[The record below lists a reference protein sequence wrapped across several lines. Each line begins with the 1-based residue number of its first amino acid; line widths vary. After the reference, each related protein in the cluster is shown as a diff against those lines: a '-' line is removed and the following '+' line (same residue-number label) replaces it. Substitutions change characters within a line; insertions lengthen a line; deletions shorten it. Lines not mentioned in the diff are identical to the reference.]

1 MPNCLR
7 HTQNIT
13 PLSRFLRDFLLH
25 KRIVF
30 VSIFYN
36 FSFCLST
43 CLTGSLTTS
52 YSMNTNP
59 ISSNEC
65 PSMQQESTGLT
76 EKRLP
81 IHNEQMPPFS
91 PTRKKSPR
99 ETQNANPL
107 TNAQFLPTRTKYHSS
122 ISIFERLFALQT
134 NCFCIYFL

>member
-1 MPNCLR
+1 MPNFFR
-7 HTQNIT
+7 HAQNIT
-13 PLSRFLRDFLLH
+13 PLSRFLRDFLLYN
-25 KRIVF
+25 RIVSVF
-30 VSIFYN
+30 IFYK

-43 CLTGSLTTS
+43 CLTGTLKTS

-107 TNAQFLPTRTKYHSS
+107 TNAQFPPTHTKYHSS
-122 ISIFERLFALQT
+122 ISIFERLFAPQA